1 MYTLAVVG
9 ATGAVG
15 RQIIEVLEE
24 RQFPVKTLRLFAS
37 ERSVGEFVDF
47 NDESL
52 PVQLLDQDSF
62 AGVDVALFCAAD
74 SISEEFC
81 PVAASAGAICIDTS
95 RAWRM
100 DDAVPLVVPSVNG
113 EMVSGYR
120 AKRIIASPA
129 GSSVQLSLA
138 LKPLSDFSALVRVIV
153 STYQPVSGNGQ
164 QGVDELR
171 KQCGELLNGRPVK
184 NKIYPHQVGFNCLPH
199 VGDFESSGYTDAEI
213 GLLRETRKVLGV
225 ENLRLSATAV
235 RVPVF
240 YGLCQ
245 SVNVETEETINVKK
259 ARELF
264 DAMADVELVDDVS
277 DVEYPMPI
285 DVSGQDSTYVGRI
298 RSDGS
303 CENALNLWVAADN
316 LRQGSA
322 TNVVQI
328 AEILSEK
335 YL

>member
-24 RQFPVKTLRLFAS
+24 RQFPVQAIRLLAS
-37 ERSVGEFVDF
+37 ERSVGEFVEF
-47 NDESL
+47 KDESV
-52 PVQLLDQDSF
+52 PVQLLGQDSF
-62 AGVDVALFCAAD
+62 AGVDIAFFCATD
-74 SISEEFC
+74 LISEKFC
-81 PVAASAGAICIDTS
+81 PIAAAAGAICIDTS

-100 DDAVPLVVPSVNG
+100 DNAVPLVVPSING
-113 EMVSGYR
+113 EAASGYR

-129 GSSVQLSLA
+129 SSSLQLSLA
-138 LKPLSDFSALVRVIV
+138 LKALSDFSALERVVV
-153 STYQPVSGNGQ
+153 STYQPVSENGQ

-171 KQCGELLNGRPVK
+171 HQCGELLNGRPVK
-184 NKIYPHQVGFNCLPH
+184 DKLYPHQVGFNCLPH
-199 VGDFESSGYTDAEI
+199 VGDFESSGYTDAET
-213 GLLRETRKVLGV
+213 GLVREVQKVLAV
-225 ENLRLSATAV
+225 ENLRVTATAV

-245 SVNVETEETINVKK
+245 SVNVETKEIISVAK

-264 DAMADVELVDDVS
+264 DAMADVELVDNVN

-285 DVSGQDSTYVGRI
+285 DASGQDSIYVGRI
-298 RSDGS
+298 RSDES
-303 CENALNLWVAADN
+303 CDKALNMWVAADN

-328 AEILSEK
+328 AELLGSK

>member
-1 MYTLAVVG
+1 MYTLAIIG

-24 RQFPVKTLRLFAS
+24 RQFPVETLRLFAS

-47 NDESL
+47 KDESL
-52 PVQLLDQDSF
+52 PIQLLDQNSF
-62 AGVDVALFCAAD
+62 SGVDVALFCAPN

-81 PVAASAGAICIDTS
+81 PVAASAGAMCIDTS
-95 RAWRM
+95 SCWRM
-100 DDAVPLVVPSVNG
+100 DDAVPLIVPSVNG
-113 EMVSGYR
+113 AEMSGCR

-129 GSSVQLSLA
+129 SSSVQLSLA
-138 LKPLSDFSALVRVIV
+138 LKALSDFSPLVRVVV
-153 STYQPVSGNGQ
+153 STYQPVSENGQ
-164 QGVDELR
+164 HGVDELR
-171 KQCGELLNGRPVK
+171 KQCGELLNGRPVN

-199 VGDFESSGYTDAEI
+199 VGDFTGDGYTDAEI
-213 GLLRETRKVLGV
+213 GLLCETRKLLGM
-225 ENLRLSATAV
+225 ENLKLTATAV

-245 SVNVETEETINVKK
+245 SVNVETEEAIGVVK

-264 DAMADVELVDDVS
+264 DAMADVELVDDVN

-285 DVSGQDSTYVGRI
+285 DVSGQDSAYVGRI
-298 RSDGS
+298 RSDES
-303 CENALNLWVAADN
+303 CDNALDMWVAADN

-328 AEILSEK
+328 AELLIEK